1 MVRDARTHT
10 DRLLGGDVKL
20 SVVIPTKNDEQ
31 NQHLA
36 TVLDQMAS
44 LPIEV
49 IVVDW
54 ASTIPIEVPQGV
66 RLIRVSPEVA
76 ARYDGNSY
84 FAYIAATNVGLR
96 RATGEYL
103 SYFGNDTFVDDTL
116 LTWLE
121 SADPHGFYYISRKN
135 IATLADKSVVPIAKM
150 TKELHAGGGMV
161 AHRDIW
167 KTLQGFDER
176 MIYWGWMDH
185 EVRLRAQLAGI
196 PIKKVY
202 EVSVYH
208 FLHHHPRMRRAR
220 KINEQVFPPEMIF
233 PTAVA
238 ANDAHWGLANEP
250 LEEVV
255 YAHES
260 VPR

>member
-1 MVRDARTHT
+1 M
-10 DRLLGGDVKL
+10 KL

-36 TVLDQMAS
+36 TVLEQMSA

-54 ASTIPIEVPQGV
+54 GSEIPIKVPSWV
-66 RLIRVSPEVA
+66 RLIRVPADIA
-76 ARYDGNSY
+76 ARYDGDSY

-103 SYFGNDTFVDDTL
+103 SYFGNDTFVDDAL
-116 LTWLE
+116 LTWLK
-121 SADPHGFYYISRKN
+121 SARPDTFYYISRKN
-135 IATLADKSVVPIAKM
+135 IATVEEKSVVPVAKM
-150 TKELHAGGGMV
+150 TKDLHAGGGMV
-161 AHRDIW
+161 AHRGIW
-167 KTLQGFDER
+167 QALHGFDER

-196 PIKKVY
+196 PIRKVY
-202 EVSVYH
+202 QVSVYH

-220 KINEQVFPPEMIF
+220 KINERVFPPEMIF
-233 PTAVA
+233 PTAVE
-238 ANDAHWGLANEP
+238 ANDEHWGLANERIDDGGCPHAP
-250 LEEVV
+250 LLG
-255 YAHES
+255 
-260 VPR
+260 

>member
-1 MVRDARTHT
+1 M
-10 DRLLGGDVKL
+10 KL

-36 TVLDQMAS
+36 TVLEQMAP

-54 ASTIPIEVPQGV
+54 GSAVPIEVPTGV
-66 RLIRVSPEVA
+66 RLIRVPAEIA
-76 ARYDGNSY
+76 DRYNGESY

-103 SYFGNDTFVDDTL
+103 SYFGNDTFVDQSL

-121 SADPHGFYYISRKN
+121 SARTDTFYYISRKN
-135 IATLADKSVVPIAKM
+135 IATVEEKTTVPVAKM
-150 TKELHAGGGMV
+150 TKDLHAGGGMV

-167 KTLQGFDER
+167 QRLQGFDER

-185 EVRLRAQLAGI
+185 EVRLRAELARI
-196 PIKKVY
+196 PIRKVY
-202 EVSVYH
+202 SVSVYH
-208 FLHHHPRMRRAR
+208 FLHPHPRMRRAR
-220 KINEQVFPPEMIF
+220 KINERVFPAEMIF
-233 PTAVA
+233 PTEVA
-238 ANDAHWGLANEP
+238 ANDEHWGLANERLDDVGCPHAP
-250 LEEVV
+250 LLG
-255 YAHES
+255 
-260 VPR
+260 

>member
-1 MVRDARTHT
+1 M
-10 DRLLGGDVKL
+10 KL

-36 TVLDQMAS
+36 TVLEQMAS

-54 ASTIPIEVPQGV
+54 GSAMPIAVPPWV
-66 RLIRVSPEVA
+66 RLIRVPAEIA
-76 ARYDGNSY
+76 ARYDGDSY

-103 SYFGNDTFVDDTL
+103 SYFGNDTFVDGTL

-135 IATLADKSVVPIAKM
+135 IATLADTSVVPVAKM

-196 PIKKVY
+196 PIRKVY
-202 EVSVYH
+202 SVSVYH
-208 FLHHHPRMRRAR
+208 FLHVHPRMRRAR
-220 KINEQVFPPEMIF
+220 KINERVFPPDMIF
-233 PTAVA
+233 PTTVA
-238 ANDAHWGLANEP
+238 ANDEQWGLANEL
-250 LEEVV
+250 LEDV
-255 YAHES
+255 S
-260 VPR
+260 VAA

>member
-1 MVRDARTHT
+1 
-10 DRLLGGDVKL
+10 VKL

-31 NQHLA
+31 NIHLSA
-36 TVLDQMAS
+36 VLEQMVL

-54 ASTIPIEVPQGV
+54 GSEIPIEVPEWV
-66 RLIRVSPEVA
+66 RLIRVPQEAA
-76 ARYDGNSY
+76 ARYDGDSY

-96 RATGEYL
+96 RATGDYL
-103 SYFGNDTFVDDTL
+103 SYFGNDTFVDESL

-121 SADPHGFYYISRKN
+121 SANPECFYYISRKN
-135 IATLADKSVVPIAKM
+135 ISTVAEKSTVPVAKM
-150 TKELHAGGGMV
+150 TKELHAGGGMI

-167 KTLQGFDER
+167 QTLQGFDER

-220 KINEQVFPPEMIF
+220 KINEKVFPPEMIF

-238 ANDAHWGLANEP
+238 ANDEHWGLANES
-250 LEEVV
+250 LEEVGV
-255 YAHES
+255 S
-260 VPR
+260 V